1 MPIVLRTSAE
11 LTSYSFSKNITRRC
25 HGNRITMKIIN
36 SFDSVSDE
44 FKGAVATIGNF
55 DGVHLG
61 HQQIFRK
68 VVEEARQYQS
78 KAVVI
83 TFDPHPKSVLHPE
96 KRPFYLLT
104 TLEEKLKLIESLQI
118 DAVML
123 IPFSLEFS
131 KTTAKD
137 FVCGI
142 LWEQLRIRKIFIGHD
157 YTFGRG
163 KEGSEEY
170 LTRFGKKLG
179 FQVDVTNAVKV
190 GEIVISSTQIR
201 NSICEGD
208 VKTAG
213 ALLGRPYNVK
223 GRVTEGYR
231 RGIGLGFPTANLEP
245 EKDLLPPEGVY
256 AVIAE
261 RKGTRHQGVLNIG
274 HNPTFENQDQ
284 TVELHILD
292 FSADL
297 YREELEIFFIDRI
310 RGEIRFDGPESLANR
325 IRQDVARARDILK
338 PHVS

>member
-1 MPIVLRTSAE
+1 
-11 LTSYSFSKNITRRC
+11 
-25 HGNRITMKIIN
+25 MKIIT
-36 SFDSVSDE
+36 SFDNVGEE

-68 VVEEARQYQS
+68 IVQEARQFQS

-104 TLEEKLKLIESLQI
+104 TLEEKLKLIASLDI

-131 KTTAKD
+131 KTTAKE
-137 FVCGI
+137 FVCVI

-163 KEGSEEY
+163 KEGSEEF
-170 LTRFGKKLG
+170 LAHFGKKLG
-179 FQVDVTNAVKV
+179 FQVDVTNAVTV
-190 GEIVISSTQIR
+190 GELVISSTRIR
-201 NSICEGD
+201 NSICAGD

-223 GRVTEGYR
+223 GQVTEGYR
-231 RGIGLGFPTANLEP
+231 RGVGLGFPTANLES
-245 EKDLLPPEGVY
+245 EKLLLPPEGVY
-256 AVIAE
+256 AVVAE
-261 RKGTRHQGVLNIG
+261 WKGNRHQGVLNIG
-274 HNPTFENQDQ
+274 RNPTFENEKQ

-297 YREELEIFFIDRI
+297 YGEKLEVFFVDRI
-310 RGEIRFDGPESLANR
+310 RGEIRFDSPESLADQ
-325 IRQDVARARDILK
+325 IRQDIAQARTVLGPLFPENK
-338 PHVS
+338 TS

>member
-1 MPIVLRTSAE
+1 
-11 LTSYSFSKNITRRC
+11 
-25 HGNRITMKIIN
+25 MKIIN
-36 SFDSVSDE
+36 SFEDVPDE

-68 VVEEARQYQS
+68 IVQEARQNQC

-83 TFDPHPKSVLHPE
+83 TFDPHPKSILHPE

-104 TLEEKLKLIESLQI
+104 TPEEKLKLIESLQI

-131 KTTAKD
+131 RTTAKD
-137 FVCGI
+137 FVCRI

-157 YTFGRG
+157 YTFGKG
-163 KEGSEEY
+163 KEGSEEFLARY
-170 LTRFGKKLG
+170 GKKLG

-190 GEIVISSTQIR
+190 GETIISSTLIR
-201 NSICEGD
+201 NLIFDGE
-208 VKTAG
+208 VKAAA
-213 ALLGRPYNVK
+213 ALLGRPYNLR
-223 GRVTEGYR
+223 GHVTGGHQ
-231 RGIGLGFPTANLEP
+231 RGARLGFPTANLEP

-256 AVIAE
+256 AVAVE
-261 RKGTRHQGVLNIG
+261 QKVTRYQGVLNIG
-274 HNPTFENQDQ
+274 RNPTFGNEKL

-297 YREELEIFFIDRI
+297 YGEDLEVFFLDRI
-310 RGEIRFDGPESLANR
+310 RGEVRFDSPESLVNQ
-325 IRQDVARARDILK
+325 IRKDVARARTILE
-338 PHVS
+338 PLFP

>member
-1 MPIVLRTSAE
+1 MNLRWTQVFFILKKSD
-11 LTSYSFSKNITRRC
+11 RRY
-25 HGNRITMKIIN
+25 GRDKTIMKIIN
-36 SFDSVSDE
+36 GFDNVEDE

-68 VVEEARQYQS
+68 IVQEARQYQS

-83 TFDPHPKSVLHPE
+83 TFDPHPKSILHPE

-131 KTTAKD
+131 KTTAKE

-163 KEGSEEY
+163 KEGSEEF
-170 LTRFGKKLG
+170 LARFGKRLG

-190 GEIVISSTQIR
+190 GEVVISSTRIR
-201 NSICEGD
+201 NSICDGD

-223 GRVTEGYR
+223 GHVTGGYR
-231 RGIGLGFPTANLEP
+231 RGVELGFPTANLEP
-245 EKDLLPPEGVY
+245 EKVLLPPEGVY
-256 AVIAE
+256 AVVAE

-274 HNPTFENQDQ
+274 RNPTFDNEKQ

-297 YREELEIFFIDRI
+297 YGEELEIFFMDRI
-310 RGEIRFDGPESLANR
+310 RGEIRFDSPESLANQ
-325 IRQDVARARDILK
+325 IRRDIAQARTLLDPLVPK
-338 PHVS
+338 SGTN

>member
-1 MPIVLRTSAE
+1 
-11 LTSYSFSKNITRRC
+11 
-25 HGNRITMKIIN
+25 MKIIN
-36 SFDSVSDE
+36 SFDNVSEE

-68 VVEEARQYQS
+68 IVQEARQYQS

-104 TLEEKLKLIESLQI
+104 TVEEKLKLIESLEI

-163 KEGSEEY
+163 KEGSEEF
-170 LTRFGKKLG
+170 LARFGKKLG

-190 GEIVISSTQIR
+190 GEIIISSTRIR

-223 GRVTEGYR
+223 GRVTGGYQ
-231 RGIGLGFPTANLEP
+231 RGAELGFPTANLDP
-245 EKDLLPPEGVY
+245 EKELLPPEGVY
-256 AVIAE
+256 AVLAE
-261 RKGTRHQGVLNIG
+261 RKGSRYQGVLNIG
-274 HNPTFENQDQ
+274 RNPTFDNEKQ

-292 FSADL
+292 FSEDL
-297 YREELEIFFIDRI
+297 YGEELEIFFIDRI
-310 RGEIRFDGPESLANR
+310 REEIRFDSPESLANQ
-325 IRQDVARARDILK
+325 IRQDISQARALLN
-338 PHVS
+338 PLFP